1 MEIKASGF
9 KLRANAP
16 KGSKRFPI
24 RSASLMPI
32 TMTSL
37 QKTFIAATVAVL
49 AGAGIYENRQVAKLR
64 DQVQT
69 LRQEQAPLTEQI
81 RRLQDAAA
89 EATIR
94 LSNLSAENARLKS
107 APHETKPLK
116 PAAVDPA
123 ESYATS
129 LRQNVD
135 LLKRRWRETPDAQ
148 IPEFQLLTE
157 EDWTEAASG
166 NLNTEANFRHA
177 MSKLRG
183 AAEGRFASFLDQALR
198 KYSKANGNKFPS
210 SLSQLLPYRDA
221 SATDAMFQ
229 RWTITPIPP
238 LGGGTFE
245 PDKQLVITQK
255 AVADDVFDRKIM
267 VGLDFFRT
275 VPSYSTY
282 FPAVAAVKAAFSA
295 ANGGQDSTHVSQ
307 LLPYAKTPEQQVA
320 VQKWMLFQEGSK

>member
-1 MEIKASGF
+1 
-9 KLRANAP
+9 
-16 KGSKRFPI
+16 
-24 RSASLMPI
+24 
-32 TMTSL
+32 MTTL
-37 QKTFIAATVAVL
+37 QKTLIAATVAVL
-49 AGAGIYENRQVAKLR
+49 AGAVIYENRQVAQLR

-135 LLKRRWRETPDAQ
+135 LLKRRLRETPDAQ

-157 EDWTEAASG
+157 EDWTEAATA

-183 AAEGRFASFLDQALR
+183 AAEGKFAYLLDQALR

-210 SLSQLLPYRDA
+210 NLSQLLPYRDA

-229 RWTITPIPP
+229 RWTIAPNPP
-238 LGGGTFE
+238 LDVQRWTIAPNPPLDGETFQ
-245 PDKQLVITQK
+245 PDKQLVITQR
-255 AVADDVFDRKIM
+255 AVVDDVFDRKIM
-267 VGLDFFRT
+267 VGLDLLLT
-275 VPSYSTY
+275 VPSYSAY
-282 FPAVAAVKAAFSA
+282 FPAVAAAKAAFSA
-295 ANGGQDSTHVSQ
+295 ANGGQDTTDVSK